1 MYFLQFKLLKPLTE
15 INNISITQFN
25 SISFTENQS
34 CLGRWIFINCYLWNS
49 KILTSINKN
58 NYIIMNVLLS
68 KFTTK
73 HNTAPF
79 SQIKIEDYFPAF
91 QEGIALAKTE
101 IDAIVNNPEAPTF
114 ENTVVAMDFAG
125 DILDRLS
132 SVFFNLN
139 SAETS
144 DEMQKIAQE
153 VSPLLSEFGNDIT
166 LNAALFAKIKTV
178 YEQKENLNLTPE
190 QTTLLDKKY
199 KSFSRNGAN
208 LPEDKKDQL
217 REIDK
222 ELSKLSLQFGENV
235 LAETNAFEL
244 HLTDE
249 KDLAG
254 LPEGTIEAARLLA
267 KEKEKEGWIFT
278 LDHPSYVPFLTY
290 ADNRELRKKMAIAF
304 GARSFQNNEFDNQ
317 ENVLKI
323 AKLRFE
329 RANLL
334 GYKTHAHFVL
344 EERMAQ
350 SPEKVFTFLND
361 LLAKAKPAAQK
372 EFAEL
377 AAFAKELDGIE
388 QLEKWDGAY
397 YSEKLKQQLFN
408 LDDEKLKPY
417 FQLEK
422 VLDGAF
428 TVAKKLYGLT
438 FTEVFDID
446 KYHEEVTTYEVTD
459 AENNLV
465 SIFYAD
471 FFPRKGKRNGAWMT
485 SFKSQ
490 SKKDGVNERPHIS
503 NVCNFTKPTETKPS
517 LLTFNEVTTLFHEF
531 GHGLHGML
539 ANTTYPSLS
548 GTSVFWDFVELP
560 SQIMEN
566 WCYEPEALALFANH
580 YETGEII
587 PIEYVQKIKE
597 SASFQEGMATLR
609 QLSFGL
615 LDMAWHG
622 QDPTS
627 ITDLKTFET
636 EQFANTQL
644 YPDVKENAMS
654 TAFSHIFQGGYSS
667 GYYSYKWAEVLD
679 ADAFEYFQESGI
691 FNVEVATKFKEN
703 VLSKGGTEHPMIL
716 YKRFRGQEPKP
727 EALLKRAG
735 LL

>member
-1 MYFLQFKLLKPLTE
+1 MD
-15 INNISITQFN
+15 
-25 SISFTENQS
+25 
-34 CLGRWIFINCYLWNS
+34 
-49 KILTSINKN
+49 ILTQYFN
-58 NYIIMNVLLS
+58 
-68 KFTTK
+68 TK
-73 HNTAPF
+73 YNTAPF
-79 SQIKIEDYFPAF
+79 SQIKNEEYLPAF
-91 QEGIALAKTE
+91 QEGIALAKAE
-101 IDAIVNNPEAPTF
+101 IDAIVNNPEKPTF
-114 ENTVVAMDFAG
+114 ENTIETLAFSG
-125 DILDRLS
+125 NTLDRIS
-132 SVFFNLN
+132 SIFFNLN

-153 VSPLLSEFGNDIT
+153 VSPLLSEFGNDVR
-166 LNAALFAKIKTV
+166 LNAALFAKVKAV
-178 YEQKENLNLTPE
+178 FEQKETLNLNPE

-208 LPEDKKDQL
+208 LSDDKKTIL

-235 LAETNAFEL
+235 LAETQAFQM

-254 LPEGTIEAARLLA
+254 LPEGTIEAAHSLA
-267 KEKEKEGWIFT
+267 KSLEKEGWIFT
-278 LDHPSYVPFLTY
+278 LDHPSYLPFVTY
-290 ADNRELRKKMAIAF
+290 SDNRELRKKMAIAF
-304 GARSFQNNEFDNQ
+304 GARAFQNNEFDNQ
-317 ENVLKI
+317 EIVLKI
-323 AKLRFE
+323 AKLRFD
-329 RANLL
+329 RAQLL
-334 GYKTHAHFVL
+334 GYATHAHFVL
-344 EERMAQ
+344 EERMAEN
-350 SPEKVFTFLND
+350 PEKVKTFSND

-377 AAFAKELDGIE
+377 TAFAKKLDGIE
-388 QLEKWDGAY
+388 KLEKWDGAY

-408 LDDEKLKPY
+408 LDDETLKPY

-428 TVAKKLYGLT
+428 TVAQKLFGIT
-438 FTEVFDID
+438 FEEIFDID
-446 KYHEEVTTYEVTD
+446 TYHEEVKTYEVKD
-459 AENNLV
+459 EDNQLV
-465 SIFYAD
+465 AVFYVD

-490 SKKDGVNERPHIS
+490 YIKYGINERPHIS

-548 GTSVFWDFVELP
+548 GTSVYWDFVELP

-566 WCYEPEALALFANH
+566 WCYEPEALALFAYH
-580 YETGEII
+580 YQTGEMI
-587 PIEYVQKIKE
+587 PMELVQKIKE
-597 SASFQEGMATLR
+597 SASFQEGMATMR

-615 LDMAWHG
+615 LDMGWHG
-622 QDPTS
+622 QDPS
-627 ITDLKTFET
+627 NIKDIKAFEI
-636 EQFANTQL
+636 EQFSATQL
-644 YPDVKENAMS
+644 YPEVKENAMS

-679 ADAFEYFQESGI
+679 ADAFAYFQEKGI
-691 FNVEVATKFKEN
+691 FDKEVATKFKEN

-727 EALLKRAG
+727 DALLKRAG
-735 LL
+735 LAP

>member
-1 MYFLQFKLLKPLTE
+1 MSVLTHH
-15 INNISITQFN
+15 FN
-25 SISFTENQS
+25 
-34 CLGRWIFINCYLWNS
+34 
-49 KILTSINKN
+49 
-58 NYIIMNVLLS
+58 
-68 KFTTK
+68 TK
-73 HNTAPF
+73 YNTAPF
-79 SQIKIEDYFPAF
+79 SKIKNEDFLPAF
-91 QEGIALAKTE
+91 QKGIELAKAE
-101 IDAIVNNPEAPTF
+101 IDAIIRNPIKPTF
-114 ENTVVAMDFAG
+114 ENTIEALAFSG
-125 DILDRLS
+125 DVLDRIS
-132 SVFFNLN
+132 SIFFNLN

-153 VSPLLSEFGNDIT
+153 VSPLLSEFGNDIR
-166 LNAALFAKIKTV
+166 LNPDLFARVKAV
-178 YEQKENLNLTPE
+178 YEQREKLNLNPE

-208 LPEDKKDQL
+208 LPEDKKMQL

-235 LAETNAFEL
+235 LAETHAFEL
-244 HLTDE
+244 HINDE
-249 KDLAG
+249 NNLAG
-254 LPEGTIEAARLLA
+254 LPEGTRETARSLA
-267 KEKEKEGWIFT
+267 KSQEKEGWIFT
-278 LDHPSYVPFLTY
+278 LDHPSYVPFVTY

-317 ENVLKI
+317 EIVLKI
-323 AKLRFE
+323 AKLRFD
-329 RANLL
+329 RAQVL
-334 GYKTHAHFVL
+334 GYKTHSHFVL
-344 EERMAQ
+344 EERMAET
-350 SPEKVFTFLND
+350 PEKVISFSND
-361 LLAKAKPAAQK
+361 LLAKAKPAAEK
-372 EFAEL
+372 EFAQL
-377 AAFAKELDGIE
+377 TAFAKELDGIE

-397 YSEKLKQQLFN
+397 YSEKLKQQLFS
-408 LDDEKLKPY
+408 LDDEILKPY

-428 TVAKKLYGLT
+428 TVAQKLYGIT
-438 FTEVFDID
+438 FEEIFEID
-446 KYHEEVTTYEVTD
+446 KYHEDVKTYEVKD
-459 AENNLV
+459 EDDQLV
-465 SIFYAD
+465 AVFYAD

-490 SKKDGVNERPHIS
+490 YIKKGINERPHIS

-531 GHGLHGML
+531 GHALHGML

-548 GTSVFWDFVELP
+548 GTSVYWDFVELP

-566 WCYEPEALALFANH
+566 WCYEPEALALFAYH
-580 YETGEII
+580 YETGEMI
-587 PIEYVQKIKE
+587 PMELVHKIKE
-597 SASFQEGMATLR
+597 SASFQEGMATMR

-615 LDMAWHG
+615 LDMGWHG
-622 QDPTS
+622 QDPS
-627 ITDLKTFET
+627 NIKDIKTFET
-636 EQFANTQL
+636 EQFAATQL

-679 ADAFEYFQESGI
+679 ADAFEYFQEKGI
-691 FNVEVATKFKEN
+691 FNKEVAAKFKEN

>member
-1 MYFLQFKLLKPLTE
+1 MSVLTQYF
-15 INNISITQFN
+15 N
-25 SISFTENQS
+25 
-34 CLGRWIFINCYLWNS
+34 
-49 KILTSINKN
+49 
-58 NYIIMNVLLS
+58 
-68 KFTTK
+68 TK

-79 SQIKIEDYFPAF
+79 SQIKIEDYVPAF
-91 QEGIALAKTE
+91 QEGIALAKAE
-101 IDAIVNNPEAPTF
+101 IDAIVNNPDAPTF
-114 ENTVVAMDFAG
+114 ENTIVAMDYSG

-139 SAETS
+139 SAETN

-153 VSPLLSEFGNDIT
+153 VSPWLSEFGNDIR
-166 LNAALFAKIKTV
+166 LNAELFARVKAV
-178 YEQKENLNLTPE
+178 YDHKESLNLNPE

-208 LPEDKKDQL
+208 LPEDKKNQL

-222 ELSKLSLQFGENV
+222 ELSTLSLKFGENV
-235 LAETNAFEL
+235 LAETNTFEM

-249 KDLAG
+249 KDLSG
-254 LPEGTIEAARLLA
+254 LPEGTIEAARSLA
-267 KEKEKEGWIFT
+267 KAQEKEGWIFT
-278 LDHPSYVPFLTY
+278 LDYPSYVPFLTY

-304 GARSFQNNEFDNQ
+304 GAKGFQNNEFDNQ

-323 AKLRFE
+323 AKLRHE

-344 EERMAQ
+344 EERMAE
-350 SPEKVFTFLND
+350 SPEKVFSFLND

-377 AAFAKELDGIE
+377 TAFAKELDGIE

-428 TVAKKLYGLT
+428 TVAKKLYDLT

-446 KYHEEVTTYEVTD
+446 KYHEEVTTYEVRD
-459 AENNLV
+459 AKNGLV

-490 SKKDGVNERPHIS
+490 YVKDGVNERPHIS

-539 ANTTYPSLS
+539 ADTVYPSLS
-548 GTSVFWDFVELP
+548 GTSVYWDFVELP

-597 SASFQEGMATLR
+597 SASFQEGLATLR

-622 QDPTS
+622 QDPTN

-679 ADAFEYFQESGI
+679 ADAFEYFHENGI
-691 FNVEVATKFKEN
+691 FNEEIAKKFKDN
-703 VLSKGGTEHPMIL
+703 VLSKGGTEHPMTL